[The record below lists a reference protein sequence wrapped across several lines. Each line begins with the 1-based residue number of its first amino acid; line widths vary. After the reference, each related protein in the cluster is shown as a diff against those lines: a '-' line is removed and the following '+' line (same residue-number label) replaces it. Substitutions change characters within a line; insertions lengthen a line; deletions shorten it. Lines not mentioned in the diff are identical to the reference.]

1 MKIKKMKNFKKIIIF
16 ILVLNQLFKIE
27 TSEIFPTLP
36 KHKSVSGM
44 RQKMN
49 LFKERLACLQI
60 CNECFNDD
68 VY

>member
-1 MKIKKMKNFKKIIIF
+1 MKNFKTIIIF
-16 ILVLNQLFKIE
+16 ILVLNQMFKIE
-27 TSEIFPTLP
+27 TSEIFPSLL

-44 RQKMN
+44 RQQMN

-68 VY
+68 DDVN

>member
-1 MKIKKMKNFKKIIIF
+1 M
-16 ILVLNQLFKIE
+16 FKIE
-27 TSEIFPTLP
+27 TSEIFPSLL

-44 RQKMN
+44 RQQMN

-68 VY
+68 DDVN